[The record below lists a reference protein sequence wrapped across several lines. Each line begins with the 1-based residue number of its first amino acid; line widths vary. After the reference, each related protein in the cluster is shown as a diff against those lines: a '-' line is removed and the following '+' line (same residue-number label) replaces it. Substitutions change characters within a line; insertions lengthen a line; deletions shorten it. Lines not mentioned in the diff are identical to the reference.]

1 MKDIIF
7 TTSSRSVVGMMRT
20 ILSLAFLLTLPTP
33 AVARCYI
40 PVSVPHFKK
49 ADFARSQAET
59 VCPPVHSIQLEPVAI
74 SPGWQVQRTWGHR
87 RWRGTIGLRPGVRV
101 PRHTVRERWV
111 RHW

>member
-1 MKDIIF
+1 M
-7 TTSSRSVVGMMRT
+7 TLSATAL
-20 ILSLAFLLTLPTP
+20 ILLMLTLPTP

-87 RWRGTIGLRPGVRV
+87 RWRGTVGLRPGVRV
-101 PRHTVRERWV
+101 PRHSISVFRPIGPRAFHRRRW
-111 RHW
+111 R